1 MTNSQPKKKL
11 LEKPLFASMVVPTA
25 IILVSVFII
34 FGVMKM
40 LSSERTHR
48 DLINEMHSKTF
59 GNRWV
64 AAYELSKLLA
74 ASRIPEE
81 EKPWVIQNLAQIFT
95 ETPDARTRNFIIIA
109 LGTFN
114 SEATLPTLEKGLS
127 DEDAQVKFNAVVT
140 LGNLPQTAIFDWS
153 KIYPL
158 LESPDSGLVQAA
170 ILALANHKVDRAD
183 QLILKYLKNS
193 EISVRYAAAAALV
206 NYQNNEASSTITEIL
221 NLDPEGEIKKFFNPA
236 QVESLQLNILNA
248 IGRNKSQ
255 NYFSMVQ
262 KVANI
267 NKNIRVSTK
276 AKEVL
281 NLLKN

>member
-25 IILVSVFII
+25 IILVSAFII

-74 ASRIPEE
+74 ASKIPDD
-81 EKPWVIQNLAQIFT
+81 EKPWVIQNLAQIFA

-114 SEATLPTLEKGLS
+114 SETILPTLEKGLS
-127 DEDAQVKFNAVVT
+127 DEDSQVKFNSVVT
-140 LGNLPQTAIFDWS
+140 LGNLANTVSFDWS
-153 KIYPL
+153 KIFPL
-158 LESPDSGLVQAA
+158 LESNDPGLVQAA

-183 QLILKYLKNS
+183 QLIIRHLKNS
-193 EISVRYAAAAALV
+193 EISVRYAAASALI
-206 NYQNNEASSTITEIL
+206 NFQNNEAVSTIEEIL

-236 QVESLQLNILNA
+236 QVESLQLNVLNA

-255 NYFSMVQ
+255 NYFSTIT
-262 KVANI
+262 KVANT